1 MKSNKSVDIFFRI
14 LKLIFVKKEFLYIV
28 SLSSLSSQLG
38 FSISLKQHLLN
49 NKYIKGKDKYFLIL
63 HFPNKIDPNCSYQID
78 FKFLKSYLFSK
89 EKLKIDVFKLDNRFN
104 RLLVFLFLQI
114 ESFKKKFI
122 YKIKIVLIQT
132 RPEWL
137 FDRLSRFPFKSF
149 IHFDDHLLIGDGLLS
164 LELDAKPFWLEKK
177 SKIKTKEDIKKYS
190 YIYFLYNLNKN
201 NNTYLGSPNLKQIKS
216 KFISKQIRNFNNLNI
231 FKITEKSRK
240 YIKNFAKNKKKLIL
254 FAGTTFYET
263 KRTDLKSEISLY
275 NDYFESLNL
284 LNEKIDIF
292 FKPHPS
298 SSQKKVN
305 EISKNNIFGYQII
318 MNNDIYLEIS
328 NIPLEVLVDLLLN
341 ENSELKIFLPICS
354 SGSFATTIIFP
365 KNIYPIK
372 AFGSKLINKYI
383 KTEFVFS
390 RLEQEK
396 SIFKSM
402 EKLGLT
408 FIN

>member
-1 MKSNKSVDIFFRI
+1 MQSNKRFDIFFRI
-14 LKLIFVKKEFLYIV
+14 LKLIFLKKEYLYIV

-38 FSISLKQHLLN
+38 FSLSLQQYLLN
-49 NKYIKGKDKYFLIL
+49 NKVIQSKDKYFLVL
-63 HFPNKIDPNCSYQID
+63 QFPNNIDPNCSYQID
-78 FKFLKSYLFSK
+78 FKALKSSLFPK
-89 EKLKIDVFKLDNRFN
+89 EKLKIDVFKLDKRFN
-104 RLLVFLFLQI
+104 RLLVFLFLQT
-114 ESFKKKFI
+114 ESLKNKFL

-132 RPEWL
+132 RPGWL
-137 FDRLSRFPFKSF
+137 FDRLFKFPFKSL

-164 LELDAKPFWLEKK
+164 LELDKKPFWLENK
-177 SKIKTKEDIKKYS
+177 SKKNTNKDIKKYS

-201 NNTYLGSPNLKQIKS
+201 NNSFLGFSNLKKIKS
-216 KFISKQIRNFNNLNI
+216 KFISKQIRNFNDLDI
-231 FKITEKSRK
+231 FGITEASKE
-240 YIKNFAKNKKKLIL
+240 YIKRFSKNKKQIIL

-284 LNEKIDIF
+284 LNENIDIF

-298 SSQKKVN
+298 SNQKKIY
-305 EISKNNIFGYQII
+305 EISKNNIFGYQIY
-318 MNNDIYLEIS
+318 MNNNIYIEIS

-341 ENSELKIFLPICS
+341 ENSKLKIYLPICS
-354 SGSFATTIIFP
+354 SGAFATSIIFP

-383 KTEFVFS
+383 KTEFVLS

-396 SIFKSM
+396 SISKSM
-402 EKLGLT
+402 EKLGLS